1 MQKSRLFLVTLG
13 ALTLGTGASA
23 SGQPAPET
31 SPSAAAPAAD
41 R

>member
-13 ALTLGTGASA
+13 ALTLGAGA
-23 SGQPAPET
+23 SGQPDAEAG
-31 SPSAAAPAAD
+31 SPAVAPAAD

>member
-13 ALTLGTGASA
+13 ALTLGAGA
-23 SGQPAPET
+23 SGQLDTEAG
-31 SPSAAAPAAD
+31 PSAMTPAD